1 MLMLFCRIQSKSWQP
16 CSDPSLI
23 NRKKSEQISADVK
36 NDFSFKLNSF
46 YGPTQFLK
54 KNLQLVSNDVIW
66 CLYSLSVLWGS
77 LRKPTLKDRT
87 EIWKSNPCCNMNVQS
102 WESINQSIWY
112 RSSPQQRP
120 PKKSDSP
127 SSCVRPFMK
136 SLGRSTPC
144 VSTVLSIL
152 ADKSSVS
159 THWALGYG
167 GWENLL
173 THFLFWPRL
182 SWTCWKVNR
191 THCYEYAPEIRFI

>member
-36 NDFSFKLNSF
+36 NDSSFKLNSF
-46 YGPTQFLK
+46 Y
-54 KNLQLVSNDVIW
+54 LQLVSNDVIW

-87 EIWKSNPCCNMNVQS
+87 RMKFENPILVAT
-102 WESINQSIWY
+102 WTFWY

-167 GWENLL
+167 GWEDLL
-173 THFLFWPRL
+173 THFLLWPRL

-191 THCYEYAPEIRFI
+191 THSYEYAPEIILIYLLASVI